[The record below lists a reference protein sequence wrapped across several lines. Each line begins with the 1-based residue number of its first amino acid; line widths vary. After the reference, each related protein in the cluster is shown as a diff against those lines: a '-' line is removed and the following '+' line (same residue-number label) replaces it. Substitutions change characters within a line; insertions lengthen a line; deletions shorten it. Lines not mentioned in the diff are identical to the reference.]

1 MAWFPVVVCFLY
13 TALNH
18 NTLLSQL
25 DQLFIVVDTQKIDL
39 DPLTL
44 LKWNFISTTWIKG
57 ESFDL

>member
-1 MAWFPVVVCFLY
+1 MLHLY
-13 TALNH
+13 H
-18 NTLLSQL
+18 NTLLSGL
-25 DQLFIVVDTQKIDL
+25 DQLFIVADARKIDL